1 MSGDNW
7 SVAKPTWRNTE
18 GHKAE
23 GAYATLFT
31 ESIDTLIM
39 DHDESV
45 NINTMPTRQAWMS
58 YASSRLVT
66 LRTPLILSLASEL
79 PNL

>member
-7 SVAKPTWRNTE
+7 SVAKPTWRNTVKVTKQK
-18 GHKAE
+18 GICDII
-23 GAYATLFT
+23 FT
-31 ESIDTLIM
+31 ESID
-39 DHDESV
+39 
-45 NINTMPTRQAWMS
+45 INTMPTRRAWMS